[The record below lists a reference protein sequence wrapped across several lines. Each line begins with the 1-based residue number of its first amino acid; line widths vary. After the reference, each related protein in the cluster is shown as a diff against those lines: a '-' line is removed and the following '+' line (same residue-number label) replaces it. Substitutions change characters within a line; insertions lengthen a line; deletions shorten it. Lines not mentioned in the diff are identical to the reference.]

1 MFLPL
6 FRDSGGRSADYR
18 LFSIEF
24 QLHTNSKYE
33 MEGRFLLRAL
43 VSSPFGVHNNVKLVE
58 RKMVN
63 EVCCLYHELT
73 KEVMEG

>member
-24 QLHTNSKYE
+24 QLHT
-33 MEGRFLLRAL
+33 
-43 VSSPFGVHNNVKLVE
+43 SPFGGHNNVKLVE

-63 EVCCLYHELT
+63 EVCCLYHELM
-73 KEVMEG
+73 KESNGRVTESNAKNNKQLNCRTL